1 MPSFLTQIRVLELE
15 PPPDPILGLL
25 CLLLEPQDCA
35 RGLAPAVEPKGQV
48 GAVVEREE
56 EEEQEAA
63 VEEEEEGGEAAAA
76 AVAPVA
82 LGTRLDGSFTSQ
94 KEQSFSTRKG
104 NWI

>member
-56 EEEQEAA
+56 EQEA
-63 VEEEEEGGEAAAA
+63 VEEEEGEVA
-76 AVAPVA
+76 AVAVA
-82 LGTRLDGSFTSQ
+82 AVVLGTRLDGSFTSQ